1 MQSEEKRLLRLPI
14 QFFAE
19 DAAEEEQQDSENGD
33 ETLLEELYPEEWEE
47 PKSEETDTAFG
58 GGDDE
63 WILFVREHPDVTE
76 LPEQVIRRI
85 AAGESLRTAY
95 AMYENEMLR
104 CRLAVLSQNH
114 EAAAKSPGSLLS
126 EDGDT
131 AEDPFLQGLFG
142 KQD

>member
-1 MQSEEKRLLRLPI
+1 MQSEKDLLRLSM

-19 DAAEEEQQDSENGD
+19 NAATGEEQNSDSAD
-33 ETLLEELYPEEWEE
+33 ETLLEDLYPEEQEA
-47 PKSEETDTAFG
+47 PQNEETGGAFG
-58 GGDDE
+58 GEDDE

-76 LPEQVIRRI
+76 LPEQVIKRI
-85 AAGESLRTAY
+85 ATGEPLRTAY

-104 CRLAVLSQNH
+104 CRLAILSQNH
-114 EAAAKSPGSLLS
+114 EAAVKSPGSLLS

-142 KQD
+142 ERA

>member
-1 MQSEEKRLLRLPI
+1 MRNEKDLLRLSM

-19 DAAEEEQQDSENGD
+19 DTTAEKEQNSGSAD
-33 ETLLEELYPEEWEE
+33 ETLLEDLYPEEQEA
-47 PKSEETDTAFG
+47 PQNEETNAAFG
-58 GGDDE
+58 GEDDE

-76 LPEQVIRRI
+76 LPEQVVKRM

-104 CRLAVLSQNH
+104 CRLAILSQNH
-114 EAAAKSPGSLLS
+114 GTAVKSPGSLLS

-142 KQD
+142 ERA

>member
-1 MQSEEKRLLRLPI
+1 MQNEKDLLRLSI

-19 DAAEEEQQDSENGD
+19 DTATEEEQNTDSTD
-33 ETLLEELYPEEWEE
+33 ETLLEDLYPEEQKAPQNEG
-47 PKSEETDTAFG
+47 TGAAFG
-58 GGDDE
+58 GEDDE
-63 WILFVREHPDVTE
+63 WVLFVREHPDVTE
-76 LPEQVIRRI
+76 LPEQVVKRI

-104 CRLAVLSQNH
+104 CRLAILSQNH

-142 KQD
+142 ERA

>member
-1 MQSEEKRLLRLPI
+1 MRNEEDLLRLSM

-19 DAAEEEQQDSENGD
+19 DTTAEEEQDSGSAD
-33 ETLLEELYPEEWEE
+33 ETLLEDLYPEEQEA
-47 PKSEETDTAFG
+47 PQNEETNAAFG
-58 GGDDE
+58 GEDDE
-63 WILFVREHPDVTE
+63 WILFVREQPD
-76 LPEQVIRRI
+76 QVVKRM

-104 CRLAVLSQNH
+104 CRLAILSQNH
-114 EAAAKSPGSLLS
+114 GTAVKSPGSLLS

-142 KQD
+142 ERA

>member
-1 MQSEEKRLLRLPI
+1 MQNEKDLLRLSM

-19 DAAEEEQQDSENGD
+19 GTAAEEEQDSGSAD
-33 ETLLEELYPEEWEE
+33 ETLLEDLYPEEQEA
-47 PKSEETDTAFG
+47 PQNEETNAAFG
-58 GGDDE
+58 GEDDE

-76 LPEQVIRRI
+76 LPGQVVRRM

-104 CRLAVLSQNH
+104 CRLAILSQNH
-114 EAAAKSPGSLLS
+114 ETAVKSPGSLLS

-142 KQD
+142 ERA